1 MYNDRKLE
9 RIHRKVKELK
19 VSREWRARYMK
30 FEELLSKEREEGKL
44 TGEKRMLALVRAML
58 QDNRGDE
65 IPLLETDEK
74 LREALF
80 VEYHI

>member
-1 MYNDRKLE
+1 
-9 RIHRKVKELK
+9 
-19 VSREWRARYMK
+19 MK